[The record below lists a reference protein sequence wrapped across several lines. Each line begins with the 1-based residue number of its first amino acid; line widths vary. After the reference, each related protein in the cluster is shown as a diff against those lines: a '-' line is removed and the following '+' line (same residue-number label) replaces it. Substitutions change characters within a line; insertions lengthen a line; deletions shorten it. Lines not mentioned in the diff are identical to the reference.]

1 MDLYFNEID
10 VIYELFY
17 SIESLKLLNC
27 IEAKQMIIYLAK
39 YLFPDGIV
47 EKIANVEDNIK
58 DQTTA
63 RFRHLRIN

>member
-1 MDLYFNEID
+1 
-10 VIYELFY
+10 
-17 SIESLKLLNC
+17 
-27 IEAKQMIIYLAK
+27 MIIYLAK

-63 RFRHLRIN
+63 RFRHLRINRITGDTIY